1 MLCATEVLTIS
12 RSSIPAP
19 AFGYRYSVMRLEI
32 TYLWSTRCFNV
43 IRIKFLK
50 LLREKAMKKFYVGL
64 MAGVMVA
71 ASAHAADEPVVIGD
85 VTMPAVES
93 SAAFQQVEKKL
104 GKWEGKMTQGLT
116 GAVID
121 VSYEWRLT
129 SGGNTITET
138 LVEDGVE
145 MLTTY
150 SDDNG
155 ELVVKHYCALGT
167 QPVFSVSSVSDT
179 ELALALDESAND
191 LHAEH
196 ESFVT
201 AMKWTMQGDDGNSML
216 FTNTIMLD
224 GQLTENSA
232 LLTRVD

>member
-1 MLCATEVLTIS
+1 MERV
-12 RSSIPAP
+12 
-19 AFGYRYSVMRLEI
+19 
-32 TYLWSTRCFNV
+32 
-43 IRIKFLK
+43 
-50 LLREKAMKKFYVGL
+50 MKKLYMSL

-71 ASAHAADEPVVIGD
+71 VSAHAADEPVVVGE
-85 VTMPAVES
+85 VTMPAVEN
-93 SAAFQQVEKKL
+93 SAAFKQVEKKL

-138 LVEDGVE
+138 L
-145 MLTTY
+145 TTY

-167 QPVFSVSSVSDT
+167 QPVFSVSSVSGT
-179 ELALALDESAND
+179 ELELALDESAND

-201 AMKWTMQGDDGNSML
+201 SMKWTMQDDDSSML
-216 FTNTIMLD
+216 FTNTIMLN
-224 GQLTENSA
+224 GKLTENSA
-232 LLTRVD
+232 LLTRVE

>member
-1 MLCATEVLTIS
+1 
-12 RSSIPAP
+12 
-19 AFGYRYSVMRLEI
+19 
-32 TYLWSTRCFNV
+32 
-43 IRIKFLK
+43 
-50 LLREKAMKKFYVGL
+50 MKKLYVSL
-64 MAGVMVA
+64 MAGLMTA
-71 ASAHAADEPVVIGD
+71 LSAHAADEPVVIGE
-85 VTMPAVES
+85 VTMPAVQS
-93 SAAFQQVEKKL
+93 SAAFGQVKKKL

-116 GAVID
+116 GAIID

-155 ELVVKHYCALGT
+155 QLVVKHYCALGT

-201 AMKWTMQGDDGNSML
+201 SMKWTMQNDNNDSML
-216 FTNTIMLD
+216 FTNTVMLN
-224 GQLTENSA
+224 GELTENSA
-232 LLTRVD
+232 LLTKVD

>member
-1 MLCATEVLTIS
+1 
-12 RSSIPAP
+12 
-19 AFGYRYSVMRLEI
+19 
-32 TYLWSTRCFNV
+32 
-43 IRIKFLK
+43 
-50 LLREKAMKKFYVGL
+50 MKKLYVGL
-64 MAGVMVA
+64 VAGVMA
-71 ASAHAADEPVVIGD
+71 AVSAQAADEPVVIGD
-85 VTMPAVES
+85 VTMPAVEN
-93 SAAFQQVEKKL
+93 SAAFKQVEKKL
-104 GKWEGKMTQGLT
+104 GKWEGKMTQGAT

-167 QPVFSVSSVSDT
+167 QPVFSVSSVSDN

-201 AMKWTMQGDDGNSML
+201 AMKWTMQGSDGNSML
-216 FTNTIMLD
+216 FTNTVMLD

-232 LLTRVD
+232 LLTRAD

>member
-1 MLCATEVLTIS
+1 
-12 RSSIPAP
+12 
-19 AFGYRYSVMRLEI
+19 
-32 TYLWSTRCFNV
+32 
-43 IRIKFLK
+43 
-50 LLREKAMKKFYVGL
+50 MKKICVSL
-64 MAGVMVA
+64 IAGVLFAM
-71 ASAHAADEPVVIGD
+71 SAQAADEPVVIGD
-85 VTMPAVES
+85 VTMPAVQS

-116 GAVID
+116 GKVID

-150 SDDNG
+150 SDNDG

-167 QPVFSVSSVSDT
+167 KPVFSVSSVSDT
-179 ELALALDESAND
+179 ELALALDESGNN

-201 AMKWTMQGDDGNSML
+201 SMKWTMQGDDGDSML
-216 FTNTIMLD
+216 FTSTIMLN
-224 GQLTENSA
+224 GELTENSA
-232 LLTRVD
+232 LLTKVD

>member
-1 MLCATEVLTIS
+1 MMKVMIVAGLSMLLGAVCVQ
-12 RSSIPAP
+12 
-19 AFGYRYSVMRLEI
+19 
-32 TYLWSTRCFNV
+32 
-43 IRIKFLK
+43 
-50 LLREKAMKKFYVGL
+50 
-64 MAGVMVA
+64 
-71 ASAHAADEPVVIGD
+71 ASEENVVIGD
-85 VTMPAVES
+85 IEMPAIDS
-93 SAAFQQVEKKL
+93 SMAFKQVEKKI

-121 VSYEWRLT
+121 VSYEWRMT

-150 SDDNG
+150 SDKNG
-155 ELVVKHYCALGT
+155 ELVVQHYCALGT
-167 QPVFSVSSVSDT
+167 EPIFRVSSVSES
-179 ELALALDESAND
+179 ELSLALDESASD

-201 AMKWTMQGDDGNSML
+201 SMLWAMQGADGDSML

-224 GQLTENSA
+224 GQMTENTA
-232 LLTRVD
+232 LLTRVE

>member
-1 MLCATEVLTIS
+1 
-12 RSSIPAP
+12 
-19 AFGYRYSVMRLEI
+19 
-32 TYLWSTRCFNV
+32 
-43 IRIKFLK
+43 
-50 LLREKAMKKFYVGL
+50 MKKLYVSL
-64 MAGVMVA
+64 MAGLMTA
-71 ASAHAADEPVVIGD
+71 LSAHAADEPVVIGE
-85 VTMPAVES
+85 VTMPAVQS
-93 SAAFQQVEKKL
+93 SAAFKQVKKKL

-116 GAVID
+116 GAIID

-155 ELVVKHYCALGT
+155 QLVVKHYCALGT

-201 AMKWTMQGDDGNSML
+201 SMKWTMQNDNNDRML
-216 FTNTIMLD
+216 FTNTVMLN
-224 GQLTENSA
+224 GELTENSA
-232 LLTRVD
+232 LLTKVD

>member
-1 MLCATEVLTIS
+1 
-12 RSSIPAP
+12 
-19 AFGYRYSVMRLEI
+19 
-32 TYLWSTRCFNV
+32 
-43 IRIKFLK
+43 
-50 LLREKAMKKFYVGL
+50 MKKICVSL
-64 MAGVMVA
+64 IAGVMVA
-71 ASAHAADEPVVIGD
+71 MSAQAADEPVVIGD
-85 VTMPAVES
+85 VTMPAVHS

-116 GAVID
+116 GKVID
-121 VSYEWRLT
+121 VPYEWRLT

-150 SDDNG
+150 SDNDG

-201 AMKWTMQGDDGNSML
+201 SMKWTMQGDDGDSML
-216 FTNTIMLD
+216 FTNTIMLN
-224 GQLTENSA
+224 GELTENSA
-232 LLTRVD
+232 LLTKVD

>member
-1 MLCATEVLTIS
+1 
-12 RSSIPAP
+12 
-19 AFGYRYSVMRLEI
+19 
-32 TYLWSTRCFNV
+32 
-43 IRIKFLK
+43 
-50 LLREKAMKKFYVGL
+50 MKKLYMSL
-64 MAGVMVA
+64 MAGLMTA
-71 ASAHAADEPVVIGD
+71 LSAHAADEPVVIGE
-85 VTMPAVES
+85 VTMPAVQS
-93 SAAFQQVEKKL
+93 SAAFKQVKKKL

-116 GAVID
+116 GAIID

-155 ELVVKHYCALGT
+155 QLVVKHYCALGT

-201 AMKWTMQGDDGNSML
+201 SMRWTMQNDNNDSML
-216 FTNTIMLD
+216 FTNTVMLN
-224 GQLTENSA
+224 GELTENSA
-232 LLTRVD
+232 LLTKVD

>member
-1 MLCATEVLTIS
+1 
-12 RSSIPAP
+12 
-19 AFGYRYSVMRLEI
+19 
-32 TYLWSTRCFNV
+32 
-43 IRIKFLK
+43 
-50 LLREKAMKKFYVGL
+50 MKKLYVSL
-64 MAGVMVA
+64 MAGLMTA
-71 ASAHAADEPVVIGD
+71 LSAHAADEPVVIGE
-85 VTMPAVES
+85 VTMPAVQS
-93 SAAFQQVEKKL
+93 SAAFKQVKKKL

-116 GAVID
+116 GAIID

-150 SDDNG
+150 SDNDG

-179 ELALALDESAND
+179 ELALALDESANN

-201 AMKWTMQGDDGNSML
+201 SMKWTMQGDDGDSML
-216 FTNTIMLD
+216 FTNTIMLN
-224 GQLTENSA
+224 GELTENSA
-232 LLTRVD
+232 LLTKVN

>member
-1 MLCATEVLTIS
+1 
-12 RSSIPAP
+12 
-19 AFGYRYSVMRLEI
+19 
-32 TYLWSTRCFNV
+32 
-43 IRIKFLK
+43 
-50 LLREKAMKKFYVGL
+50 MKKFYVGL
-64 MAGVMVA
+64 MAGVLTAV
-71 ASAHAADEPVVIGD
+71 SAHAADEPVVIGE

-93 SAAFQQVEKKL
+93 SAAFKQVEKKL
-104 GKWEGKMTQGLT
+104 GKWEGRMTQGLT

-121 VSYEWRLT
+121 VSYEWKLT

-150 SDDNG
+150 SDDSG

-167 QPVFSVSSVSDT
+167 QPVFSVSNVSES

-201 AMKWTMQGDDGNSML
+201 SMKWTMQDDDSNSML
-216 FTNTIMLD
+216 FTNTIMLN
-224 GQLTENSA
+224 GELTENSA
-232 LLTRVD
+232 LLTRVE

>member
-1 MLCATEVLTIS
+1 MT
-12 RSSIPAP
+12 
-19 AFGYRYSVMRLEI
+19 
-32 TYLWSTRCFNV
+32 
-43 IRIKFLK
+43 K
-50 LLREKAMKKFYVGL
+50 LYVGL
-64 MAGVMVA
+64 MAVVLATM
-71 ASAHAADEPVVIGD
+71 SAHAADEPIVIGD
-85 VTMPAVES
+85 ITMPAVQS
-93 SAAFQQVEKKL
+93 STAFQQVQKKL

-121 VSYEWRLT
+121 VSYEWKLT

-201 AMKWTMQGDDGNSML
+201 SMKWTMQDDDSNSML
-216 FTNTIMLD
+216 FKNTVMLN
-224 GQLTENSA
+224 GELTENAA
-232 LLTRVD
+232 LLTRVE

>member
-1 MLCATEVLTIS
+1 
-12 RSSIPAP
+12 
-19 AFGYRYSVMRLEI
+19 
-32 TYLWSTRCFNV
+32 
-43 IRIKFLK
+43 
-50 LLREKAMKKFYVGL
+50 MKKSCVSL
-64 MAGVMVA
+64 IAGVMFA
-71 ASAHAADEPVVIGD
+71 MSAQAADEPVVIGD
-85 VTMPAVES
+85 VTMPAVQS

-116 GAVID
+116 GKVID

-150 SDDNG
+150 SDNDG

-179 ELALALDESAND
+179 ELALALDESANN
-191 LHAEH
+191 LHPEH

-201 AMKWTMQGDDGNSML
+201 SMKWTMQGDDGDSML
-216 FTNTIMLD
+216 FTNTIMLN
-224 GQLTENSA
+224 GELTENSA
-232 LLTRVD
+232 LLTKVD

>member
-1 MLCATEVLTIS
+1 
-12 RSSIPAP
+12 
-19 AFGYRYSVMRLEI
+19 
-32 TYLWSTRCFNV
+32 
-43 IRIKFLK
+43 
-50 LLREKAMKKFYVGL
+50 MKKICVSL
-64 MAGVMVA
+64 IAGVLFAV
-71 ASAHAADEPVVIGD
+71 SAQAADEPVVIGD
-85 VTMPAVES
+85 VTMPAVQS

-116 GAVID
+116 GKVID

-150 SDDNG
+150 SDNDG

-201 AMKWTMQGDDGNSML
+201 SMKWTMQGDDGDSML
-216 FTNTIMLD
+216 FTNTIMLN
-224 GQLTENSA
+224 GELTENSA
-232 LLTRVD
+232 LLKKVD

>member
-1 MLCATEVLTIS
+1 
-12 RSSIPAP
+12 
-19 AFGYRYSVMRLEI
+19 
-32 TYLWSTRCFNV
+32 
-43 IRIKFLK
+43 
-50 LLREKAMKKFYVGL
+50 MKKFYVGL
-64 MAGVMVA
+64 MAGVLTA
-71 ASAHAADEPVVIGD
+71 ISAHAADEPVVIGE

-93 SAAFQQVEKKL
+93 SAAFKQVAKKL
-104 GKWEGKMTQGLT
+104 GKWEGRMTQGLT

-121 VSYEWRLT
+121 VSYEWKLT

-155 ELVVKHYCALGT
+155 ELVAKHYCALGT

-201 AMKWTMQGDDGNSML
+201 SMKWTMQDDDSNSML
-216 FTNTIMLD
+216 FTNTIMLN
-224 GQLTENSA
+224 GELTENSA

>member
-1 MLCATEVLTIS
+1 MS
-12 RSSIPAP
+12 
-19 AFGYRYSVMRLEI
+19 G
-32 TYLWSTRCFNV
+32 
-43 IRIKFLK
+43 
-50 LLREKAMKKFYVGL
+50 
-64 MAGVMVA
+64 
-71 ASAHAADEPVVIGD
+71 ADEHDRISVRIDLPRRFVEAVIL
-85 VTMPAVES
+85 AS
-93 SAAFQQVEKKL
+93 SREARDRPRDRERLARIMLRSRERRKHSFPSVIFGEPGWDMILQLYVACCAGE
-104 GKWEGKMTQGLT
+104 
-116 GAVID
+116 VID

-201 AMKWTMQGDDGNSML
+201 SMKWTMQDDDSNSML
-216 FTNTIMLD
+216 FTNTIMLN
-224 GQLTENSA
+224 GELTENSA
-232 LLTRVD
+232 LLTRVE

>member
-1 MLCATEVLTIS
+1 
-12 RSSIPAP
+12 
-19 AFGYRYSVMRLEI
+19 
-32 TYLWSTRCFNV
+32 
-43 IRIKFLK
+43 
-50 LLREKAMKKFYVGL
+50 MKKLYVSLLAGL
-64 MAGVMVA
+64 MATLP
-71 ASAHAADEPVVIGD
+71 AHAADEPVVIGE
-85 VTMPAVES
+85 VTMPAVQS
-93 SAAFQQVEKKL
+93 SAAFKQVKKKL

-155 ELVVKHYCALGT
+155 QLVVKHYCALGT

-201 AMKWTMQGDDGNSML
+201 SMKWTMQNDNNDSML
-216 FTNTIMLD
+216 FTNTVMLN
-224 GQLTENSA
+224 GELTENSA
-232 LLTRVD
+232 LLTKVD

>member
-1 MLCATEVLTIS
+1 MKVMIVAGLSMLLGAVCVQ
-12 RSSIPAP
+12 
-19 AFGYRYSVMRLEI
+19 
-32 TYLWSTRCFNV
+32 
-43 IRIKFLK
+43 
-50 LLREKAMKKFYVGL
+50 
-64 MAGVMVA
+64 
-71 ASAHAADEPVVIGD
+71 ASEENVVIGD
-85 VTMPAVES
+85 IEMPTIDS
-93 SAAFQQVEKKL
+93 SMAFKQVEKKV

-121 VSYEWRLT
+121 VSYEWRMT

-150 SDDNG
+150 SDKNG
-155 ELVVKHYCALGT
+155 ELVVQHYCALGT
-167 QPVFSVSSVSDT
+167 EPIFRVSSVSES
-179 ELALALDESAND
+179 ELSLALDESASD

-201 AMKWTMQGDDGNSML
+201 SMLWAMQGADGDSML

-224 GQLTENSA
+224 GQMTENTA
-232 LLTRVD
+232 LLTRVE

>member
-1 MLCATEVLTIS
+1 MERV
-12 RSSIPAP
+12 
-19 AFGYRYSVMRLEI
+19 
-32 TYLWSTRCFNV
+32 
-43 IRIKFLK
+43 
-50 LLREKAMKKFYVGL
+50 MKKLYISL

-71 ASAHAADEPVVIGD
+71 VSAHAAGEPVVIGE
-85 VTMPAVES
+85 VAMPAVEN
-93 SAAFQQVEKKL
+93 SAAFKQVEKKL

-201 AMKWTMQGDDGNSML
+201 SMKWTMQDDDSSML
-216 FTNTIMLD
+216 FTNTIMLN
-224 GQLTENSA
+224 GKLTENSA
-232 LLTRVD
+232 LLTRVE

>member
-1 MLCATEVLTIS
+1 
-12 RSSIPAP
+12 
-19 AFGYRYSVMRLEI
+19 
-32 TYLWSTRCFNV
+32 
-43 IRIKFLK
+43 
-50 LLREKAMKKFYVGL
+50 MKRFYVGL
-64 MAGVMVA
+64 MAGVLTAV
-71 ASAHAADEPVVIGD
+71 SAHAADEPVVIGE

-93 SAAFQQVEKKL
+93 SAAFKQVEKKL
-104 GKWEGKMTQGLT
+104 GKWEGRMTQGLT

-121 VSYEWRLT
+121 VSYEWKLT

>member
-1 MLCATEVLTIS
+1 MT
-12 RSSIPAP
+12 
-19 AFGYRYSVMRLEI
+19 
-32 TYLWSTRCFNV
+32 
-43 IRIKFLK
+43 K
-50 LLREKAMKKFYVGL
+50 LYVGL
-64 MAGVMVA
+64 MAVVLATM
-71 ASAHAADEPVVIGD
+71 SAHAADEPIVIGD
-85 VTMPAVES
+85 ITMPAVQS
-93 SAAFQQVEKKL
+93 STAFQQVQKKL

-121 VSYEWRLT
+121 VSYEWKLT

-179 ELALALDESAND
+179 ELAVQMECSSLEQLV
-191 LHAEH
+191 AEYP
-196 ESFVT
+196 ST
-201 AMKWTMQGDDGNSML
+201 
-216 FTNTIMLD
+216 
-224 GQLTENSA
+224 
-232 LLTRVD
+232 

>member
-1 MLCATEVLTIS
+1 
-12 RSSIPAP
+12 
-19 AFGYRYSVMRLEI
+19 
-32 TYLWSTRCFNV
+32 
-43 IRIKFLK
+43 
-50 LLREKAMKKFYVGL
+50 MKKLYVGL
-64 MAGVMVA
+64 MAGLMA
-71 ASAHAADEPVVIGD
+71 AVPAFAADEPVAIGE
-85 VTMPAVES
+85 VTMPAVEN
-93 SAAFQQVEKKL
+93 SAAFKQVEKKL
-104 GKWEGKMTQGLT
+104 GKWEGKMTQGAT

-201 AMKWTMQGDDGNSML
+201 SMKWTMQDDNSNAML

-224 GQLTENSA
+224 GELTENSA
-232 LLTRVD
+232 QLTRVE

>member
-1 MLCATEVLTIS
+1 
-12 RSSIPAP
+12 
-19 AFGYRYSVMRLEI
+19 
-32 TYLWSTRCFNV
+32 
-43 IRIKFLK
+43 
-50 LLREKAMKKFYVGL
+50 MKKFYMGL
-64 MAGVMVA
+64 MAGALTAV
-71 ASAHAADEPVVIGD
+71 SAHAADEPVVIGE
-85 VTMPAVES
+85 VIMPAVES
-93 SAAFQQVEKKL
+93 SAAFKQVEKKL
-104 GKWEGKMTQGLT
+104 GKWEGKMTQGAT

>member
-1 MLCATEVLTIS
+1 MERV
-12 RSSIPAP
+12 
-19 AFGYRYSVMRLEI
+19 
-32 TYLWSTRCFNV
+32 
-43 IRIKFLK
+43 
-50 LLREKAMKKFYVGL
+50 MKKLYLSLMVGL
-64 MAGVMVA
+64 MVA
-71 ASAHAADEPVVIGD
+71 VSAHAADEPVVIGE
-85 VTMPAVES
+85 VTMPAVQS
-93 SAAFQQVEKKL
+93 SAAFKQVQKKL

-201 AMKWTMQGDDGNSML
+201 SMKWTMQNDNDSML
-216 FTNTIMLD
+216 FTNTVMLN
-224 GQLTENSA
+224 GELTENSA
-232 LLTRVD
+232 LLTKVD

>member
-1 MLCATEVLTIS
+1 MT
-12 RSSIPAP
+12 
-19 AFGYRYSVMRLEI
+19 
-32 TYLWSTRCFNV
+32 
-43 IRIKFLK
+43 K
-50 LLREKAMKKFYVGL
+50 LYVSL
-64 MAGVMVA
+64 MAVVLATM
-71 ASAHAADEPVVIGD
+71 SAHAADEPIVIGD
-85 VTMPAVES
+85 ITMPAVQS
-93 SAAFQQVEKKL
+93 STAFQQVQKKL

-121 VSYEWRLT
+121 VSYEWKLT

-201 AMKWTMQGDDGNSML
+201 SMKWTMQDDDSNSML
-216 FTNTIMLD
+216 FKNTVMLN
-224 GQLTENSA
+224 GELTENAA
-232 LLTRVD
+232 LLTRVE

>member
-1 MLCATEVLTIS
+1 
-12 RSSIPAP
+12 
-19 AFGYRYSVMRLEI
+19 
-32 TYLWSTRCFNV
+32 
-43 IRIKFLK
+43 
-50 LLREKAMKKFYVGL
+50 MKKLYLSL
-64 MAGVMVA
+64 MAGLMVA
-71 ASAHAADEPVVIGD
+71 LSAHAADEPVVIGE
-85 VTMPAVES
+85 VTMPAVQS
-93 SAAFQQVEKKL
+93 SAAFKQVQKKL

-201 AMKWTMQGDDGNSML
+201 SMKWTMQNDNDSML
-216 FTNTIMLD
+216 FTNTVMLN
-224 GQLTENSA
+224 GELTENSA
-232 LLTRVD
+232 LLTKVD

>member
-1 MLCATEVLTIS
+1 
-12 RSSIPAP
+12 
-19 AFGYRYSVMRLEI
+19 
-32 TYLWSTRCFNV
+32 
-43 IRIKFLK
+43 
-50 LLREKAMKKFYVGL
+50 MKKICVSL
-64 MAGVMVA
+64 IAGVMFAV
-71 ASAHAADEPVVIGD
+71 SAQAADDPVVIGD
-85 VTMPAVES
+85 VTMPAVQS

-116 GAVID
+116 GKVID

-150 SDDNG
+150 SDNDG

-201 AMKWTMQGDDGNSML
+201 SMKWTMQGDDGDSML
-216 FTNTIMLD
+216 FTNTIMLN
-224 GQLTENSA
+224 GELTENSA
-232 LLTRVD
+232 LLTKVN

>member
-1 MLCATEVLTIS
+1 
-12 RSSIPAP
+12 
-19 AFGYRYSVMRLEI
+19 
-32 TYLWSTRCFNV
+32 
-43 IRIKFLK
+43 
-50 LLREKAMKKFYVGL
+50 MKKICMSL
-64 MAGVMVA
+64 IAGVLFAM
-71 ASAHAADEPVVIGD
+71 SAQAADEPVVIGD
-85 VTMPAVES
+85 VTMPAVQS

-116 GAVID
+116 GKVID

-150 SDDNG
+150 SDNDG

-201 AMKWTMQGDDGNSML
+201 SMKWTMQGDDGDSML
-216 FTNTIMLD
+216 FTNTIMLN
-224 GQLTENSA
+224 GELTENSA
-232 LLTRVD
+232 LLKKVD

>member
-1 MLCATEVLTIS
+1 
-12 RSSIPAP
+12 
-19 AFGYRYSVMRLEI
+19 
-32 TYLWSTRCFNV
+32 
-43 IRIKFLK
+43 
-50 LLREKAMKKFYVGL
+50 MKKICVSL
-64 MAGVMVA
+64 IAGVMFA
-71 ASAHAADEPVVIGD
+71 MSAQAADEPVVIGD
-85 VTMPAVES
+85 VTMPAVQS

-116 GAVID
+116 GKVID

-150 SDDNG
+150 SDNDG

-201 AMKWTMQGDDGNSML
+201 SMKWTMQGGDGDSML
-216 FTNTIMLD
+216 FTNTIMLN
-224 GQLTENSA
+224 GELTENSA
-232 LLTRVD
+232 LLTKVD

>member
-1 MLCATEVLTIS
+1 MVVRDSMRTGDPLLLDVATVE
-12 RSSIPAP
+12 
-19 AFGYRYSVMRLEI
+19 G
-32 TYLWSTRCFNV
+32 YLWNGGR
-43 IRIKFLK
+43 
-50 LLREKAMKKFYVGL
+50 
-64 MAGVMVA
+64 
-71 ASAHAADEPVVIGD
+71 AHV
-85 VTMPAVES
+85 
-93 SAAFQQVEKKL
+93 L
-104 GKWEGKMTQGLT
+104 TQGLT

-201 AMKWTMQGDDGNSML
+201 SMKWTMQDDDSSML
-216 FTNTIMLD
+216 FTNTIMLN
-224 GQLTENSA
+224 GKLTENSE
-232 LLTRVD
+232 LLTRVE

>member
-1 MLCATEVLTIS
+1 
-12 RSSIPAP
+12 
-19 AFGYRYSVMRLEI
+19 
-32 TYLWSTRCFNV
+32 
-43 IRIKFLK
+43 
-50 LLREKAMKKFYVGL
+50 MKKLYVGL

-71 ASAHAADEPVVIGD
+71 VSTHAADEPVVIGE
-85 VTMPAVES
+85 VTMPAVEN
-93 SAAFQQVEKKL
+93 SAAFEQVEKKL

-179 ELALALDESAND
+179 ELELALDESAND

-201 AMKWTMQGDDGNSML
+201 SMKWTMQDDDSSML
-216 FTNTIMLD
+216 FTNTIILN
-224 GQLTENSA
+224 GELTENSA
-232 LLTRVD
+232 LLTRVE